1 MATRIG
7 VLADTHCPEFLH
19 QLPERLFEVLR
30 GVDLIIH
37 AGDVNGAET
46 IAALQAI
53 APVEVVRGD
62 HDLASSGWPVSREV
76 NVEGRRIAVVHG
88 NRSRWIE
95 EPQTLMWTLSLGAY
109 KAHKGL
115 PISLRRRFD
124 GCDAI
129 VFGHIHRPHI
139 ETIDGTLV
147 FNPGAVHQWN
157 PTTTARRLAEKPGW
171 FEWCWLQVARHIRDY
186 AAPSVGIL
194 EVSRTGI
201 IPEIIS
207 LEKPKPEKVR

>member
-19 QLPERLFEVLR
+19 QLPERMFEVFR

-95 EPQTLMWTLSLGAY
+95 ESQTLMWTLSLGAY

-115 PISLRRRFD
+115 PLSLRRRFD

-129 VFGHIHRPHI
+129 VFGHIHRSHI

-157 PTTTARRLAEKPGW
+157 PTTTARRLAEKPDS

-186 AAPSVGIL
+186 AAASVGIL
-194 EVSRTGI
+194 EVSRSGM
-201 IPEIIS
+201 IPEIIP
-207 LEKPKPEKVR
+207 LEMH